1 MQAMPRKIE
10 ISHRTIIFSVL
21 FLLFLW
27 FLYSIR
33 DIILEFI
40 VALLIM
46 AILDPIV
53 SRLSKYKIPRVLS
66 VLVVYIVVIGAL
78 VFVIGAIIPP
88 LIEQSSAFAG
98 GLPKYLG
105 NIGIST
111 FISEQIVKQ
120 ILSQIGTLPGQAVK
134 LGVSIFSNVLGVITV
149 LILAFYL
156 LLTRGKLDEAL
167 GFFFGDAKK
176 KEVSRIVDMLETRLG
191 GWARGELALMFLVG
205 TLTYIGLS
213 ILGIPFSL
221 PLAIL
226 SGLLEIV
233 PYLGPIISA
242 IPGVII
248 GLGISP
254 VIGLAAMA
262 VYFLVQQIE
271 NYVFVPKVMEKS
283 VGVNPIITL
292 LALAIGFRLAGIVG
306 VIMSVP
312 VVISVQVIVKE
323 YLLSKD

>member
-1 MQAMPRKIE
+1 MPRKIE
-10 ISHRTIIFSVL
+10 ISHRTIVFTVL

-33 DIILEFI
+33 DIILELV

-53 SRLSKYKIPRVLS
+53 SRLSKYKIPRALS
-66 VLVVYIVVIGAL
+66 VMLVYVVAISVFA
-78 VFVIGAIIPP
+78 FVIGTIIPP

-105 NIGIST
+105 NIGVST
-111 FISEQIVKQ
+111 FVSQQIISQ
-120 ILSQIGTLPGQAVK
+120 ILSQLGTLPGQAVK
-134 LGVSIFSNVLGVITV
+134 LSVSIFSNVLGVVTV

-156 LLTRGKLDEAL
+156 LLTREKLDEAL
-167 GFFFGDAKK
+167 GFFFGNARK
-176 KEVSRIVDMLETRLG
+176 KEVSGLVDKLEKRLG

-205 TLTYIGLS
+205 SLTYIGLT
-213 ILGIPFSL
+213 ILGIPYSL

-226 SGLLEIV
+226 SGLLEII

-242 IPGVII
+242 IPGIII

-254 VIGLAAMA
+254 LIGLAALA

-292 LALAIGFRLAGIVG
+292 LALAIGFRMAGVVG
-306 VIMSVP
+306 VVMSVP
-312 VVISVQVIVKE
+312 VVISVQVLVKE

>member
-1 MQAMPRKIE
+1 MPRKIE
-10 ISHRTIIFSVL
+10 ISHRTIVFTVL

-33 DIILEFI
+33 DIILELV

-46 AILDPIV
+46 AILDPTV
-53 SRLSKYKIPRVLS
+53 TRLLKYKIPRALS
-66 VLVVYIVVIGAL
+66 VLVVYIVAIGVFA
-78 VFVIGAIIPP
+78 FVIGAIIPP

-105 NIGIST
+105 NIGIPT
-111 FISEQIVKQ
+111 FISEQVIKQ
-120 ILSQIGTLPGQAVK
+120 ILSQIGTLPGQVVK

-156 LLTRGKLDEAL
+156 LLTREKLDEAL
-167 GFFFGDAKK
+167 GFFFGDSKK
-176 KEVSRIVDMLETRLG
+176 KDVSRIIDMLEARLG

-254 VIGLAAMA
+254 VMGLAAAA

-292 LALAIGFRLAGIVG
+292 LALAIGFRLAGVVG
-306 VIMSVP
+306 VVMSIP
-312 VVISVQVIVKE
+312 VVISVQVLVKE